1 MPHIVIEYSSNLRGR
16 LNVEGFVKE
25 VHNAALATGVFPLGG
40 TITRTLEHVCY
51 RIADADPEN
60 AFIRVTMR
68 IRPGRTLEVKRT
80 AGEKVFAA
88 ICDYLAPI
96 SSSAPLGIFFEVQEN
111 DPDLTFGKNNLH
123 DYVKARGLQP
133 AAKG

>member
-16 LNVEGFVKE
+16 LDVEGFVKE
-25 VHNAALATGVFPLGG
+25 VHNAGLATGVFPLGG

-80 AGEKVFAA
+80 AGEKIFAQSA
-88 ICDYLAPI
+88 ITWRLFPARPR
-96 SSSAPLGIFFEVQEN
+96 SAFSLRFRKM
-111 DPDLTFGKNNLH
+111 T
-123 DYVKARGLQP
+123 RT
-133 AAKG
+133 